1 MADYYCEN
9 CEFFEDRST
18 DKLIDGYCKKYN
30 QSLEFYDW
38 FEKCDKCMIETLKA
52 ENDSLKKRLE
62 NATDLPCKV
71 GDRFY
76 IVEYYPPEI
85 IEEECCDFSFREFPK
100 ILLENGCDC
109 TYELGDNGSY
119 FVTFDKNEA
128 KKIFEKLKKEQRND

>member
-1 MADYYCEN
+1 MTNEERIELCLKRLSMGKTSDVMNFDYAGTLAY
-9 CEFFEDRST
+9 
-18 DKLIDGYCKKYN
+18 
-30 QSLEFYDW
+30 
-38 FEKCDKCMIETLKA
+38 IERLKV

-100 ILLENGCDC
+100 ILLENGFDC

-128 KKIFEKLKKEQRND
+128 KKIFEKLKKEQKND

>member
-1 MADYYCEN
+1 MTEQEIERCLERFATCKTTDVMNFDYAGILAY
-9 CEFFEDRST
+9 
-18 DKLIDGYCKKYN
+18 
-30 QSLEFYDW
+30 
-38 FEKCDKCMIETLKA
+38 IERLKV

-100 ILLENGCDC
+100 ILLENGFDC

-128 KKIFEKLKKEQRND
+128 KKIFEKLKKEQKND

>member
-1 MADYYCEN
+1 MTEQEIERCLERLSTCKAADIMNFDYAGTLAYIQRLKSEN
-9 CEFFEDRST
+9 AALRE
-18 DKLIDGYCKKYN
+18 
-30 QSLEFYDW
+30 
-38 FEKCDKCMIETLKA
+38 
-52 ENDSLKKRLE
+52 RLE
-62 NATDLPCKV
+62 NAVELPCKV